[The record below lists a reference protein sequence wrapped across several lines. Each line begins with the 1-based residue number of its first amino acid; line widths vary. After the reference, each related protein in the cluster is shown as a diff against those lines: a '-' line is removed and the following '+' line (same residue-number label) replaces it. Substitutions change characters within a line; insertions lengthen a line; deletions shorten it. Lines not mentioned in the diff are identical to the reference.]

1 MDNSVPSSGVGI
13 GLVPTNAITTP
24 FPATFNSKLN
34 SPKTSKPSCTFQIH
48 KDSMKFKRFLSIP
61 IFSVFLLVGFVYY
74 VTVFIFIDD
83 WLSLQSSAGS
93 LNALIFT
100 VLAFLSV
107 FSFLVC
113 VLTDPGGVPS
123 GYVPDIEDSE
133 VSDQEH
139 NKSVRLHGLSLIMWS
154 LNLLP
159 ILVSFDKKCRDNELL
174 VEEHDMRSV
183 LRFQKVMGPD
193 FSCSINFGTFG
204 VLIWLIVECEL
215 LFLDDDFQ
223 GIHMRRCDKCSSYK
237 PPRAHHCRVCRT
249 CVLRMDH
256 HCLWINNCVGHRN
269 YKTFFILVLYA
280 TMASIYSSPM
290 ECLGY
295 NFKLRPSEGLGFQQE
310 GSPQGLLCELQYI
323 LRTIFGQIILQITCG
338 VMILGLSL
346 TLGTLFS
353 WHIYLITVNMTTI
366 EYYEGKR
373 AAWLARKSG
382 QSYHHPF
389 NVGAYKNITLILGPN
404 MLKWVCPTAVS
415 HLKDGIDFPAA
426 RDSS

>member
-1 MDNSVPSSGVGI
+1 
-13 GLVPTNAITTP
+13 
-24 FPATFNSKLN
+24 
-34 SPKTSKPSCTFQIH
+34 
-48 KDSMKFKRFLSIP
+48 MKFKRFLSIP

-139 NKSVRLHGLSLIMWS
+139 NKS
-154 LNLLP
+154 
-159 ILVSFDKKCRDNELL
+159 
-174 VEEHDMRSV
+174 
-183 LRFQKVMGPD
+183 
-193 FSCSINFGTFG
+193 
-204 VLIWLIVECEL
+204 
-215 LFLDDDFQ
+215 

-280 TMASIYSSPM
+280 TMASIYSSVITLS
-290 ECLGY
+290 CA
-295 NFKLRPSEGLGFQQE
+295 
-310 GSPQGLLCELQYI
+310 LQKDWDFSRRAPLKVFY
-323 LRTIFGQIILQITCG
+323 ITCG

-366 EYYEGKR
+366 EVNYEFVS
-373 AAWLARKSG
+373 LN
-382 QSYHHPF
+382 F
-389 NVGAYKNITLILGPN
+389 T
-404 MLKWVCPTAVS
+404 MLMHISCGCK
-415 HLKDGIDFPAA
+415 
-426 RDSS
+426 